1 MSDVLKDKDQNLK
14 EVEESLASTNS
25 KLSSA
30 ELKVAKL
37 ESGKSELVRQY
48 EVQAQGLKEKLRNQG
63 ISPEAKRATSTINRL
78 NKELLKQREELHQSK
93 KTKEDS
99 EVKLKITSGKKLT
112 LEKQNKELTT
122 RLQSNEKQLSTYQQQ
137 LRRANRMVTDL
148 ERSSQALVSR
158 LESELMRDKRL
169 LEQQEGLAKNLQQ
182 KLDNSDAKVFSLQKE
197 VKVLVQKNQEMN
209 SYSGIQSALASG
221 MATPSMNGTLTNI
234 SGSSH
239 DLPKSPSK
247 SKIEVERSKLIR
259 YAKELRKRVQDRDGK
274 IEELHNL
281 MEDKTNQ
288 VKNLEEEKVKSQN
301 ILEEQADRYDTEIKS
316 LTASI
321 SRANSETMHYKRDL
335 ESIKME
341 FSTVTKMLLASDNP
355 REVRSATGVEC
366 IDEMVQKLTSRFMI
380 KPVPKETSDSGTNT
394 SFEENQEN
402 VENLE
407 FSMNSGVESE
417 KEDEEIIT
425 PRMMQDITNTMESPR
440 VTPKGSPS
448 KILKPGFKSGR
459 PLNTVVVPVISK
471 FDNPSLTQD
480 INEIIKRE
488 EGFTKILETR
498 REHFNQN
505 RQDHDRQNHNDHQP
519 GNENVHVNILENIN
533 ENPVQVSA
541 AGENFTKIKHFDIDG
556 NMSILEEYEKNEDE
570 EYEKLDRILQGHIDD
585 FLKETAGFME

>member
-1 MSDVLKDKDQNLK
+1 
-14 EVEESLASTNS
+14 LASTNS

-63 ISPEAKRATSTINRL
+63 MSPEAKRATSTINRL

-93 KTKEDS
+93 KSKEDS

-112 LEKQNKELTT
+112 LEKQNKELTN
-122 RLQSNEKQLSTYQQQ
+122 RLQSNEKQLATYQQQ

-274 IEELHNL
+274 IEELQNL
-281 MEDKTNQ
+281 MEDKTNR
-288 VKNLEEEKVKSQN
+288 VKNLEEEKVKSEN
-301 ILEEQADRYDTEIKS
+301 SLEEQADRYDTEIKS

-355 REVRSATGVEC
+355 KDVRSATGVEC

-380 KPVPKETSDSGTNT
+380 KPLPKETSDRETNT
-394 SFEENQEN
+394 SFEEKEN

-417 KEDEEIIT
+417 KEEDEEIIT

-459 PLNTVVVPVISK
+459 PLNPVVPVISK

-488 EGFTKILETR
+488 EGLTKILETR
-498 REHFNQN
+498 REHLNQN
-505 RQDHDRQNHNDHQP
+505 RHSHNDSQP
-519 GNENVHVNILENIN
+519 GNEHLHVNILENIN
-533 ENPVQVSA
+533 ENVVQPSA

-556 NMSILEEYEKNEDE
+556 NMSILEEYEKNENE
-570 EYEKLDRILQGHIDD
+570 EYDKLDKILQGHIDD
-585 FLKETAGFME
+585 FLKETAYME